1 MKEEKK
7 KEFWEF
13 IKFVIIAVL
22 IVVPVRLWVAQP
34 FIVNGA
40 SMEPTYDNGDYLIV
54 DEFSYHF
61 RRPKKNEVIIF
72 HYPLNPS
79 EFFIKRVEGV
89 PGETVKIENKE
100 IKLKKGQYF
109 VMGDNRTNSWDSR
122 KWGPVPEKLI
132 VGRVLVRLWPFNK
145 IEILPGY

>member
-13 IKFVIIAVL
+13 IKFVLIAVL

-109 VMGDNRTNSWDSR
+109 VMGDNRANSWDSR